1 MISAQLVKQQLVKQR
16 WQLTNK
22 RLFLPVT
29 LIALLLSPNT
39 QALTIQV
46 LSDAFW
52 QVSAYVA
59 ATLAI
64 YNAITVKLG
73 KDNTISRLIDQHS
86 SYQVLFATLM
96 GALPGCGGAIVVIT
110 QYVRGKLSFGSVVA
124 VLTATMGDAAF
135 LLIAAKPSIALLVI
149 VTSMVVGAISGL
161 VVDKIHGNK
170 FMRPCS
176 DHELDKRQ
184 QLYQQE
190 QVYREQSE
198 TGIDQTSL
206 RLQGKFWQ
214 WLLFPSIAVALLY
227 SFQVDIEQALTLP
240 ANTMA
245 YLGAVAAIIA
255 MILWATTREV
265 VNYQTLVSEDP
276 KAGTSSFYQKVAQDT
291 NFVTS
296 WVISAFL
303 LFELVVFWSDINVA
317 NSVANLGVL
326 TPLVAVII
334 GLLPGCGPQIIVTSL
349 YISDALPLSAQLGN
363 AISND
368 GDALF
373 PAIALAP
380 KAAVMA
386 TLYSTIPALMVAYG
400 YFYLF
405 E

>member
-59 ATLAI
+59 ATLAV

-184 QLYQQE
+184 QLCQQE

-206 RLQGKFWQ
+206 RLQGRFWQ

-265 VNYQTLVSEDP
+265 VNYQTLVSEDR
-276 KAGTSSFYQKVAQDT
+276 KS
-291 NFVTS
+291 
-296 WVISAFL
+296 
-303 LFELVVFWSDINVA
+303 VV
-317 NSVANLGVL
+317 
-326 TPLVAVII
+326 
-334 GLLPGCGPQIIVTSL
+334 
-349 YISDALPLSAQLGN
+349 
-363 AISND
+363 
-368 GDALF
+368 
-373 PAIALAP
+373 
-380 KAAVMA
+380 
-386 TLYSTIPALMVAYG
+386 
-400 YFYLF
+400 
-405 E
+405 

>member
-1 MISAQLVKQQLVKQR
+1 
-16 WQLTNK
+16 
-22 RLFLPVT
+22 
-29 LIALLLSPNT
+29 
-39 QALTIQV
+39 
-46 LSDAFW
+46 
-52 QVSAYVA
+52 
-59 ATLAI
+59 
-64 YNAITVKLG
+64 
-73 KDNTISRLIDQHS
+73 
-86 SYQVLFATLM
+86 
-96 GALPGCGGAIVVIT
+96 
-110 QYVRGKLSFGSVVA
+110 
-124 VLTATMGDAAF
+124 
-135 LLIAAKPSIALLVI
+135 
-149 VTSMVVGAISGL
+149 MVVGAISGL

-184 QLYQQE
+184 QLCQQE

-206 RLQGKFWQ
+206 RLQGRFWQ

-276 KAGTSSFYQKVAQDT
+276 KAGTNSFYQKVAQDT

-317 NSVANLGVL
+317 NSVANLGLL
-326 TPLVAVII
+326 TPLVAVVI

-349 YISDALPLSAQLGN
+349 YINDTLPLSAQLGN